1 MILSEAMLYEAMS
14 FDRLLRVS
22 EPKRLVR
29 SRTVKG
35 PPLPIDTYADS
46 EYWSFNFKANPST
59 EGRRHHGYI
68 KFIKPPSP
76 RPLEQ
81 LDCMVDC
88 TCKDYRYRWAWA
100 NKQRGSGR
108 VGPGTMNQAWN
119 RAPRKTNPTGKP
131 GLCKHILALR
141 DFIYGRV
148 SSFPATD
155 REGDSSRM
163 MNTLVK
169 YANKKWLENPET
181 EQERRQR
188 ERVAANTRLARN
200 RGSQLPTNAPSA
212 TELVD
217 DPAVSDELPAPPSG
231 TPPTNTLSQDMDA
244 PVGRPGPAA
253 RAWMGPNAPEEPESE
268 AEPEAEPGQPIPV
281 VTGRRRTP
289 RPPSN
294 ESVVIHNMNLIEAK
308 QVVEELVGDLSVNAM
323 GAGAELDSAAGEEGD
338 PQGQALNLL
347 GEIRD
352 LLAQLVSG
360 GGEKDEDE
368 TPPPA
373 PVPDEDGGGDD
384 LPPDSD
390 DEDQLPA

>member
-1 MILSEAMLYEAMS
+1 MILTEEMLYEALS

-68 KFIKPPSP
+68 KFIKPASP

-81 LDCMVDC
+81 LECVVDC

-100 NKQRGSGR
+100 NKQRGSSR
-108 VGPGTMNQAWN
+108 VGPGTMNQALN

-141 DFIYGRV
+141 DFIYGRI
-148 SSFPATD
+148 SSFPGTA
-155 REGDSSRM
+155 REGDTSRM

-188 ERVAANTRLARN
+188 ERLAANTRLARN
-200 RGSQLPTNAPSA
+200 RGAQLPQNAPASM
-212 TELVD
+212 ELPD
-217 DPAVSDELPAPPSG
+217 DAGGESNLPAPPTAG
-231 TPPTNTLSQDMDA
+231 APTLSTDLDA
-244 PVGRPGPAA
+244 PVGRPPEAA
-253 RAWMGPNAPEEPESE
+253 RAWMGPNAPEPSDEPDV
-268 AEPEAEPGQPIPV
+268 EPGQPIPV

-308 QVVEELVGDLSVNAM
+308 QVVEELVGDLSVNSM
-323 GAGAELDSAAGEEGD
+323 GAGAAAVDGADDAD
-338 PQGQALNLL
+338 PQGQALSLL

-352 LLAQLVSG
+352 LLAQMVAV
-360 GGEKDEDE
+360 DEPKEDDV
-368 TPPPA
+368 PPPA
-373 PVPDEDGGGDD
+373 PSDDGGGDD
-384 LPPDSD
+384 SELPPGDD
-390 DEDQLPA
+390 DETPE